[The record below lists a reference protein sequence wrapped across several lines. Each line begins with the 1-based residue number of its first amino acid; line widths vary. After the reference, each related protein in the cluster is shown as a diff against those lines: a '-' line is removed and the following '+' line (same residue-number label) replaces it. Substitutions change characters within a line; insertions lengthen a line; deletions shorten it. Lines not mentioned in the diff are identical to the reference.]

1 MRPESNEDNS
11 QPLTRLK
18 SLFLKH
24 VDPQALCL
32 GTGAATLGR
41 LAFYPVEATSFS
53 LQIGAAKTVE
63 EAIKLNFNRSDIKA
77 SFKGGTSLVKS
88 AVLASGA
95 YYGLG
100 FAVMNRHK
108 NEPILVQSSWGLVTV
123 LPEQIS
129 VIEATK
135 TVRSRNNLSSSN
147 ISRMGW
153 ARINTGFFLRHLYG
167 NPATFAAVKT
177 MEKLLQEI
185 VPENY
190 HPASS
195 FAAGAAGPW
204 LIHRAGYAFL
214 VATSVQLMVSP
225 EQSFKEAWKKAA
237 KENYIKAGDIRA
249 AGRMGTSAIAFC
261 VWKIYEVYFSK
272 DRPKPSKPTVGNANF
287 FSNSD
292 AEKAAV
298 SDSGENHTHSA
309 RKT

>member
-1 MRPESNEDNS
+1 MRDNYS
-11 QPLTRLK
+11 QQLTSFK
-18 SLFLKH
+18 NLFLKH
-24 VDPQALCL
+24 FDPQGFCL

-53 LQIGAAKTVE
+53 LQIGKAKTVE
-63 EAIKLNFNRSDIKA
+63 EAIKLNFNRSDKKA

-100 FAVMNRHK
+100 FAVMNRHQ
-108 NEPILVQSSWGLVTV
+108 NEPILVQSAWGLVTV

-135 TVRSRNNLSSSN
+135 TVRSRNDLSSNN

-167 NPATFAAVKT
+167 NPATFAAIKT
-177 MEKLLQEI
+177 TEKLLQEI

-190 HPASS
+190 HPGSS
-195 FAAGAAGPW
+195 FFAGAAGVW
-204 LIHRAGYAFL
+204 LTHRAGYSFL
-214 VATSVQLMVSP
+214 VATSVQLMVFP

-249 AGRMGTSAIAFC
+249 AGRMGTAAIAFC
-261 VWKIYEVYFSK
+261 VSKIYEVYFSK
-272 DRPKPSKPTVGNANF
+272 DRPKSSKSTISNANF
-287 FSNSD
+287 FSSPD
-292 AEKAAV
+292 EKKAAA
-298 SDSGENHTHSA
+298 SDSDENYGHSA